1 MNNDSFTTAGLAT
14 AFTVVAGIIYKA
26 INHKRIRSE
35 CCGKKIVAS
44 IDIEETTPPQP
55 HGFLKQQQEQQQE
68 QSMTKEQFEQL
79 QDALKQLQ
87 KLQPKVPP
95 LKLPALKLPPN
106 NTIENPMRPYL
117 NTRDVETV

>member
-55 HGFLKQQQEQQQE
+55 HGFIKEQQQ
-68 QSMTKEQFEQL
+68 QQQQQQPITKEQLE
-79 QDALKQLQ
+79 DVLKQLQ

-95 LKLPALKLPPN
+95 LKLPV

-117 NTRDVETV
+117 NTRDVETVETV